1 MKFSLF
7 VCTILW
13 SSAVVLAED
22 TPSRSGVADSV
33 LAQETIGR
41 IRVQAISQALVEL
54 KLQEIALQRAATP
67 NVEKLGLVRAQQVG
81 LQQEIVK
88 ITLST
93 LEDEERRL
101 SEKYLPEHPRMKSLR
116 AEIEARKAELKKL
129 G

>member
-1 MKFSLF
+1 MKLSLVIF
-7 VCTILW
+7 ALLL
-13 SSAVVLAED
+13 SGAAGFAEE
-22 TPSRSGVADSV
+22 TAPRIAPAEAPLS
-33 LAQETIGR
+33 QETIGR

-54 KLQEIALQRAATP
+54 KLQEIALQRAASP
-67 NVEKLGLVRAQQVG
+67 DAEKLALVHAQQRG
-81 LQQEIVK
+81 LEQEIVK
-88 ITLST
+88 IVLST